1 MFNERDLRELIAF
14 SAPEHV
20 LSVYLNTVPAQ
31 GNADAYR
38 LRLRTLLKEVDL
50 PEDVA
55 AVERYFEHTYDWSG
69 RSVAVFSCAA
79 NNFFRTYPLAV
90 PVPDQVYVSDHPAV
104 NPLAEMFDVYG
115 GYGVVLVDKQ
125 GARLFFFHIG
135 ELREQDG
142 MVGETVKHSKL
153 GGASSMPGRRG
164 GVSGQTHVEDEV
176 IDRNMKESVD
186 FTVRFFEEN
195 RVRRV
200 LLGGTDENVAM
211 FRSLLPKT
219 WQSLVVGS
227 FPMGMTTSHTEVL
240 AKAMQVGLDAER
252 HREERM
258 VDNAITA
265 AARGGAGTTG
275 LEDTLKAAH
284 ECRVQ
289 TLLVFE
295 GYHEPGCRCQSCGFL
310 ANKKATVCPVC
321 GGIMAAVPDVVEAAV
336 RSVMQNSGG
345 VEMVHY
351 STALHAAGKIGAI
364 LRY

>member
-1 MFNERDLRELIAF
+1 MFNEKDLRELLAF
-14 SAPEHV
+14 SASEQV
-20 LSVYLNTVPAQ
+20 LSVYLNTVPAE

-50 PEDVA
+50 PDDVA
-55 AVERYFEHTYDWSG
+55 AIERYFDHTYDWSG

-79 NNFFRTYPLAV
+79 KNFFRTYPLAV
-90 PVPDQVYVSDHPAV
+90 PVPNQVYVSDLPAV
-104 NPLAEMFDVYG
+104 NPLVEMLDVYG
-115 GYGVVLVDKQ
+115 GYSVVLVDKQ
-125 GARLFFFHIG
+125 GARLFFFHLG

-142 MVGETVKHSKL
+142 TVGETVKHSKL
-153 GGASSMPGRRG
+153 GGASSVPGRRG
-164 GVSGQTHVEDEV
+164 GVAGQTHVEDEV

-186 FTVRFFEEN
+186 FAVRFFEEN

-200 LLGGTDENVAM
+200 LLGGTEENVAM

-227 FPMGMTTSHTEVL
+227 FPMGMVTSQTEVL
-240 AKAMQVGLDAER
+240 ARAMQVGLEAER

-258 VDNAITA
+258 VDNAFTA
-265 AARGGAGTTG
+265 AARGGAGATG

-295 GYHEPGCRCQSCGFL
+295 GYHEPGCRCQNCGFL
-310 ANKKATVCPVC
+310 SAKKITVCPVC
-321 GGIMAAVPDVVEAAV
+321 SGSMAAIPDVVEAAV
-336 RSVMQNSGG
+336 HTVMQNGGG

-351 STALHAAGKIGAI
+351 SPALRGAGKIGAI